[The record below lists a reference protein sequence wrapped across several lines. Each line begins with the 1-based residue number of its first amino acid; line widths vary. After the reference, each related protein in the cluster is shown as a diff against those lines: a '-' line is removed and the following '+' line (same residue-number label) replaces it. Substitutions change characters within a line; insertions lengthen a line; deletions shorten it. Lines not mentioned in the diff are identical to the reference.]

1 MTTPHSPAPTLDD
14 VWRAFIE
21 TDRLLKES
29 AQDIDHR
36 FQETD
41 RLLKESA
48 QETDRR
54 FKETD
59 RRFKETERLLK
70 ESAQERDRL
79 FKDLS
84 RKLGDLGGRLGD
96 FVEAMVEPALVELF
110 KARGI
115 TVHQTMRTMLSR
127 DDQGQIVAEVDLL
140 VVNTD
145 TAIVVECKSNL
156 SVDDVNDHLERIAG
170 FKTHWPRY
178 ADYRVLG
185 AVAGMVV
192 PEQVGRYA
200 YRKGLF
206 VLAPSGD
213 TVTILND
220 AKFIP

>member
-21 TDRLLKES
+21 TDRK
-29 AQDIDHR
+29 

-48 QETDRR
+48 QEMDHR

-59 RRFKETERLLK
+59 RRIKETDRLL
-70 ESAQERDRL
+70 
-79 FKDLS
+79 KDLS

-115 TVHQTMRTMLSR
+115 KVHQTMRTMLSR

-156 SVDDVNDHLERIAG
+156 SVDDVNDHLKRIAG

-206 VLAPSGD
+206 VLAQSGD

>member
-1 MTTPHSPAPTLDD
+1 MTTSHSPAPTLDD

-59 RRFKETERLLK
+59 RLL
-70 ESAQERDRL
+70 
-79 FKDLS
+79 KDLS

-96 FVEAMVEPALVELF
+96 FVEAMVEPALVDLF

-192 PEQVGRYA
+192 PQQVGRYA

-220 AKFIP
+220 AKFIPQTW

>member
-1 MTTPHSPAPTLDD
+1 MTTHHSPAPTLED
-14 VWRAFIE
+14 VWRAFLE
-21 TDRLLKES
+21 TDRK
-29 AQDIDHR
+29 

-59 RRFKETERLLK
+59 RLL
-70 ESAQERDRL
+70 
-79 FKDLS
+79 KDLS
-84 RKLGDLGGRLGD
+84 RKLGDLGDRLGD

-110 KARGI
+110 KARAI
-115 TVHQTMRTMLSR
+115 KVHHTMRNLLSR
-127 DDQGQIVAEVDLL
+127 DDEGRVVAEVDLL
-140 VVNTD
+140 VINTD

-156 SVDDVNDHLERIAG
+156 SVDDVNEHLQRIAA
-170 FKTHWPRY
+170 FKSHWPHY

-192 PEQVGRYA
+192 PHQVGRYA

-206 VLAPSGD
+206 VLAQSGG
-213 TVTILND
+213 TVTIRND
-220 AKFIP
+220 ANFIPQAW

>member
-29 AQDIDHR
+29 AQ
-36 FQETD
+36 
-41 RLLKESA
+41 
-48 QETDRR
+48 ETDRR
-54 FKETD
+54 FQ
-59 RRFKETERLLK
+59 ETERFLK
-70 ESAQERDRL
+70 ASTQETDRL

-115 TVHQTMRTMLSR
+115 KVHHTMRNMISR
-127 DDQGQIVAEVDLL
+127 DDEGRVLAEIDLL
-140 VVNTD
+140 VVNSD
-145 TAIVVECKSNL
+145 TAIVVECKSHL

-170 FKTHWPRY
+170 FKTHWSHY
-178 ADYRVLG
+178 ANYRVLG

-192 PEQVGRYA
+192 PHQVGRYA

-206 VLAPSGD
+206 VLAQSGD
-213 TVTILND
+213 TVTIRND
-220 AKFIP
+220 GNFIPQAW